1 MSQRVLYVVPLK
13 RKHWA
18 IKNAVTG
25 KLLSIFPTKPQ
36 AIDAARKIGNDDT
49 RGLVVYGRQGQPF
62 LKAPLKV
69 TQPSRLSESKVR
81 AAVRAVAKE
90 RQETY
95 KTI

>member
-1 MSQRVLYVVPLK
+1 MSRRVLYVVPLK
-13 RKHWA
+13 DPWA

-25 KLLSIFPTKPQ
+25 KLLSNFPTKSE
-36 AIDAARKIGNDDT
+36 AIDAARKISNGDP

-62 LKAPLKV
+62 LKVPLKV
-69 TQPSRLSESKVR
+69 TQSSRLSESKVR

-95 KTI
+95 KTS

>member
-1 MSQRVLYVVPLK
+1 MARRILHVVPL

-36 AIDAARKIGNDDT
+36 AIDAARKIANGDT

-62 LKAPLKV
+62 LKLPLKA
-69 TQPSRLSESKVR
+69 TRPSRLSESKVR
-81 AAVRAVAKE
+81 AAVKE

-95 KTI
+95 KTT